1 MFFYSVPKEIP
12 SLLLKIP
19 LVLNRGGGGGRWD
32 GVGIKCN
39 CPLYMLHEYPAEYP
53 ETLKQ
58 PLKIGGYVD
67 TQSPVTTYL
76 HIHLVNIFKI
86 IVTT

>member
-1 MFFYSVPKEIP
+1 MPSEFHNREPP
-12 SLLLKIP
+12 SLSEILKA
-19 LVLNRGGGGGRWD
+19 VRGMVWIIS
-32 GVGIKCN
+32 GIAQ
-39 CPLYMLHEYPAEYP
+39 YPAEYP